1 MILLLIRNKRV
12 QIANIWINA
21 ASATARAWAENFW
34 PVALGITAAI
44 ATEAGIQTGIIN
56 NQKYTPA
63 LAKGGIVDNPTMAL
77 IGEAG
82 KEAVIPLERNTGWM
96 SELADKLGRFL
107 NEDLGLERLRYSLDS
122 LNQDMK
128 VAKVSSNKNSITN
141 NDNTK
146 VINAGLTVNY
156 NGSLSR
162 KQIKKTEEEYYR
174 IIKRK
179 LAMEGS

>member
-1 MILLLIRNKRV
+1 
-12 QIANIWINA
+12 
-21 ASATARAWAENFW
+21 
-34 PVALGITAAI
+34 
-44 ATEAGIQTGIIN
+44 
-56 NQKYTPA
+56 
-63 LAKGGIVDNPTMAL
+63 
-77 IGEAG
+77 
-82 KEAVIPLERNTGWM
+82 M

-122 LNQDMK
+122 LNQDLK

-179 LAMEGS
+179 LAMEGI

>member
-1 MILLLIRNKRV
+1 
-12 QIANIWINA
+12 
-21 ASATARAWAENFW
+21 
-34 PVALGITAAI
+34 
-44 ATEAGIQTGIIN
+44 
-56 NQKYTPA
+56 
-63 LAKGGIVDNPTMAL
+63 
-77 IGEAG
+77 
-82 KEAVIPLERNTGWM
+82 M

-122 LNQDMK
+122 LNQDLK